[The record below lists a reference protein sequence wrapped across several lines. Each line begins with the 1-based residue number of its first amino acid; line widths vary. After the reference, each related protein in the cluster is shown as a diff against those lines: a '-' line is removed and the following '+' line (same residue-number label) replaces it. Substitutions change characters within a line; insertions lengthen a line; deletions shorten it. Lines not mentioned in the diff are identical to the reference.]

1 MISGQQH
8 MNQNASGDNEI
19 KQVLFRLSVA
29 EVEKLDLACKRL
41 GLDRNGYL
49 KLVINTA
56 RVTVSV
62 GGAEAEFAEP
72 VDVGRADI
80 VKNLQNTVNKIKEDT
95 FIRVNA
101 SIPSIPDVVPSVPYK
116 SGDVFIKNEA
126 SDSYDRLRRATVA
139 FCFQNDVAD
148 ESLLSKAQRLFIE
161 GNVAKL
167 LGEVVEEEKA
177 PEKVP
182 EVAKSAEEFKQVWF
196 EKNDKELGGFVGS
209 RFKLKKEKKKK

>member
-1 MISGQQH
+1 

-56 RVTVSV
+56 KVTVSV
-62 GGAEAEFAEP
+62 GGVEAEFAEP
-72 VDVGRADI
+72 ADVGRADI

-95 FIRVNA
+95 SIKVNA
-101 SIPSIPDVVPSVPYK
+101 SVPSVPDVVPYK
-116 SGDVFIKNEA
+116 SGDVFVKNEA
-126 SDSYDRLRRATVA
+126 SESFDRLRRATVA

-167 LGEVVEEEKA
+167 LGEVEE
-177 PEKVP
+177 EKVP
-182 EVAKSAEEFKQVWF
+182 EVAKSAEEFKQIWF

>member
-1 MISGQQH
+1 

-56 RVTVSV
+56 KVTVSV
-62 GGAEAEFAEP
+62 GGVEAEFAEP
-72 VDVGRADI
+72 ADVGRADI
-80 VKNLQNTVNKIKEDT
+80 VKNLQNTVNKIKENTSIGDT
-95 FIRVNA
+95 SV
-101 SIPSIPDVVPSVPYK
+101 PSVPDVVPYK
-116 SGDVFIKNEA
+116 SGDVFVKNEA
-126 SDSYDRLRRATVA
+126 SESFDRLRRATVA

-148 ESLLSKAQRLFIE
+148 ESLLSKAQKLFIE

-167 LGEVVEEEKA
+167 LGEEEEKV

-182 EVAKSAEEFKQVWF
+182 EVAKSAEEFKQIWF